1 MSKTDNVSVISA
13 ANKIADV
20 MEGIQELF
28 SLGCDVDKIK
38 IGLDEIVGM
47 VFTVTVS
54 PASLGESN
62 FSDTDFRLFCE
73 RNDLNGVIFF
83 NKNGSATFSMTPKQ
97 EPKKE
102 TIVVWLDGVPQ
113 NAPKPSEEVLDFI
126 SKNEKI
132 KAIKLFREE
141 NISDPIWGTLRG
153 AKVALFGETS
163 LVP

>member
-28 SLGCDVDKIK
+28 SLGCAIDKIK

-102 TIVVWLDGVPQ
+102 TIPVFLDGKLQ
-113 NAPKPSEEVLDFI
+113 NAPKPSEKVLDFVAR
-126 SKNEKI
+126 NEKL

-153 AKVALFGETS
+153 SKAVVDNWLS
-163 LVP
+163 RL